1 MGGLDNIEYGIG
13 FTILKHI
20 VFWEDEKYLKYLK
33 QISKIVWKQYWSY
46 FDQDS
51 FIFINKLNIKLGVCI
66 NGKIAI
72 CKVNRLTIN
81 WKMESVQFTQS
92 DLNKNQQYLLFKL
105 DKIRFKIEGIQTD
118 INWSEDEHSSYM
130 KIMTN
135 FVSESNDGR
144 SLLFIF
150 PIEKIAI
157 PKNINDMPILLNI
170 YTII

>member
-1 MGGLDNIEYGIG
+1 
-13 FTILKHI
+13 
-20 VFWEDEKYLKYLK
+20 
-33 QISKIVWKQYWSY
+33 
-46 FDQDS
+46 
-51 FIFINKLNIKLGVCI
+51 
-66 NGKIAI
+66 
-72 CKVNRLTIN
+72 
-81 WKMESVQFTQS
+81 MESVQFTQS
-92 DLNKNQQYLLFKL
+92 DLNKDQQYLLFKL